1 MCLNKKSHLKP
12 CNCRSDLEFELSAT
26 CFVGSI
32 GTGPGVINDM
42 PGYMGGKQRMMMQQ
56 PGQGFNKFNNQ
67 QRQDAGMQR
76 RQNGGS
82 PTMGRHSPQNQQ
94 QQFQAPHSES
104 TVVTKHIEMLSNVRK
119 LKYMYMIGV

>member
-1 MCLNKKSHLKP
+1 MNGHMQGWMSGQQG
-12 CNCRSDLEFELSAT
+12 NMGDLFGMSGPGMMM
-26 CFVGSI
+26 GSI

-76 RQNGGS
+76 RQNGG
-82 PTMGRHSPQNQQ
+82 
-94 QQFQAPHSES
+94 ES
-104 TVVTKHIEMLSNVRK
+104 HHGATLSTESAATVPGTSQ
-119 LKYMYMIGV
+119 